1 MIVGEE
7 SAKIASSAMEVL
19 LHFLTRLLEKEENK
33 SRYGRNALSGSDKK
47 SKIKIGELSKH
58 NYNKMMKKGE
68 QFRMVEV
75 PTKCLEDLEHY
86 ANKLGASYYVLES
99 NDGRTLA
106 AVSEK
111 SFAQF
116 SDALKMTT
124 KDVLSSNSVNV
135 MNGDNLIPAE
145 QKKLAEEIF
154 SAHDIPIYSFESK
167 DGSLMNVVP
176 KEYSGQYKAAL
187 KTLEEASESVKDV
200 KIASYIQSENMQDI
214 RIKKISEDQA
224 KGLAREFGAEKVSFI
239 KYGGEAY
246 AKFSAEIKDEIEK
259 NIVETDRRKS
269 ILSAYETATVK
280 GAKNYVTIDKKTLG
294 VKENGTELFMKIPK
308 TDGQDYIS
316 LPKKDIVELN
326 GGKTLKYS
334 IEKEK
339 FYDVLDANGNICGR
353 ISGVELEKHY
363 ENRTEKLFGGK
374 DTQIVHYDVSGNDR
388 VEIYDKANDK
398 IISIGSDSLDKAE
411 SILLE
416 NGINSE
422 AAKAISDKLNNANE
436 TEIYYSEED
445 PEDEIRRTEAAEAV
459 ENMEQYGDMP
469 RDSRGVMFE
478 IYDEESKKYTVVDPE
493 HDSGKKIRNTL
504 INAGYTEI
512 QAAAIMSKLDASR
525 IKENVPQAE
534 QSAEIKS
541 FPGNNAELNNFRYCS
556 NDSGIAIVKTE
567 KNENGED
574 IYKYVTAEKGAS
586 RNEIEAA
593 VRGGLAEDEKTV
605 AGIMKCFDNE
615 KLIPVPEQI
624 IIPSMGY
631 KVSLVSSQTYELSK
645 NGVSISLQK
654 GKADIPKTAAAFGIT
669 EKQAEKLTGKIEKA
683 MNSANKSPSF
693 LSQLRHASAGASA
706 KDKTRDNV
714 HEKDKPEIP
723 EGRLH

>member
-1 MIVGEE
+1 MIVGDE

-19 LHFLTRLLEKEENK
+19 LHFLIRLLEKEEQK
-33 SRYGRNALSGSDKK
+33 SRYGRNELSRSDKK
-47 SKIKIGELSKH
+47 AKIKIGELSKH

-75 PTKCLEDLEHY
+75 PTKCLEDLERY

-99 NDGRTLA
+99 NGVRTLA

-124 KDVLSSNSVNV
+124 KDILSSNSVNV
-135 MNGDNLIPAE
+135 MNGDNLILAE
-145 QKKLAEEIF
+145 QKKIAEEIF

-187 KTLEEASESVKDV
+187 KMLEEASESVKDV
-200 KIASYIQSENMQDI
+200 KIASFIQSENMKDI

-224 KGLAREFGAEKVSFI
+224 QGLAKEFDAEKVSFI
-239 KYGGEAY
+239 KYGEETY
-246 AKFSAEIKDEIEK
+246 VKFSTDIKDEIEK
-259 NIVETDRRKS
+259 NFAETDRRKS
-269 ILSAYETATVK
+269 ILNGYETAVVK
-280 GAKNYVTIDKKTLG
+280 GAKNYITIDKKALS

-339 FYDVLDANGNICGR
+339 FYDVIDANGNIRGR

-374 DTQIVHYDVSGNDR
+374 DTQTVHYDVSGNDR

-398 IISIGSDSLDKAE
+398 IISIGRDSIDKTE

-416 NGINSE
+416 NGIAPE
-422 AAKAISDKLNNANE
+422 VAKAISDKFNNTKEAEINY
-436 TEIYYSEED
+436 TEENPKE
-445 PEDEIRRTEAAEAV
+445 EIRRTEAAAAV
-459 ENMEQYGDMP
+459 ENMEQFGDMP
-469 RDSRGVMFE
+469 RDSGVMFE
-478 IYDEESKKYTVVDPE
+478 IYDEENMRYTVVNPE

-504 INAGYTEI
+504 IDAGYTDI
-512 QAAAIMSKLDASR
+512 QAAAIISKLDAQC

-534 QSAEIKS
+534 LSAEIKS
-541 FPGNNAELNNFRYCS
+541 FPGNNAELNNFRYCY

-567 KNENGED
+567 KTEKGED
-574 IYKYVTAEKGAS
+574 IYKYVTAEKDAS

-593 VRGGLAEDEKTV
+593 LRGGFAEDEKTV
-605 AGIMKCFDNE
+605 TDIMKCFDNE

-645 NGVSISLQK
+645 DGVSVSLQK
-654 GKADIPKTAAAFGIT
+654 GKNDIPKTAEAFGIT
-669 EKQAEKLTGKIEKA
+669 DKQAEKLMGKIEKA
-683 MNSANKSPSF
+683 MSSANKSPSF
-693 LSQLRHASAGASA
+693 LSQLRHASA
-706 KDKTRDNV
+706 KDKTHDNAHDRD
-714 HEKDKPEIP
+714 KDKSQMP
-723 EGRLH
+723 EGRSR